1 MNSRDRILAVIEGR
15 PVDHTPLLFWCFGFP
30 TPPGMQWQ
38 TNGQPVPFWYT
49 KRLEHIHTLP
59 HPWELADEFQRA
71 EAWLSLGVDDLL
83 EVSVPWGMAP
93 EIRYHDQR
101 LPPGASGGDPR
112 YPVLVREYET
122 PSGRLRHAVRQT
134 GPEPEGWPVQ
144 PDYVPLFEVYNVP
157 RAIQHAVRSPKHV
170 PMIRHLYRPPDQLQ
184 QGWFLERVAQMR
196 PFALERGLA
205 VQAWSAFGM
214 DAAVWL
220 TGPEG
225 AVMLALD
232 APEAFREL
240 METIAETDYARTE
253 LAAAAEGVDI
263 VCQRGW
269 YSSTDFWSPKLF
281 DEYVYPYTA
290 ELAALVHRY
299 GKKFGYVVTTGLAKI
314 GQRLADAGVD
324 LLYYIDPVMDKI
336 SLETARE
343 LFGGRTTVVGGTSAV
358 SLASG
363 ADPPRSPI
371 GPGHSGAYRPV
382 YPVGYRRPFSRYP
395 LGGRPANDRRLE
407 GILVSRN
414 SGRKE
419 NALYSR

>member
-30 TPPGMQWQ
+30 APPGMQWQ

-144 PDYVPLFEVYNVP
+144 PDYVPLFEDYNVP

-184 QGWFLERVAQMR
+184 QGWFLKRVAQMR

-240 METIAETDYARTE
+240 METIAETDYVRTE

-363 ADPPRSPI
+363 QPERIRREVRSALDI
-371 GPGHSGAYRPV
+371 LGPT
-382 YPVGYRRPFSRYP
+382 
-395 LGGRPANDRRLE
+395 GRFILSATDALFPDTPWE
-407 GILVSRN
+407 GVRQMIDVW
-414 SGRKE
+414 KE
-419 NALYSR
+419 SW